1 MIYQGFFLPYDF
13 WCLLIFCIYLYL
25 VLYLFHEIQ
34 KDTNFWCF
42 GGR

>member
-1 MIYQGFFLPYDF
+1 MNYRGFLLHYDF

-25 VLYLFHEIQ
+25 VLYLFNEIQ
-34 KDTNFWCF
+34 KDTKFWCL